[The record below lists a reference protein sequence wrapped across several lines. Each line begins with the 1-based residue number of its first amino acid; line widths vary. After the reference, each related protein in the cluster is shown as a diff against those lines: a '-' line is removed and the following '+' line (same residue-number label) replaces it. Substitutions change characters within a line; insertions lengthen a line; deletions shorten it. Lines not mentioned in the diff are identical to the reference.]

1 MHPAAIGGRF
11 RFQPT
16 PVIARE
22 AGAATAINIEV
33 FNAYVGSSVLI
44 GGPIIGSTE
53 PHIFAEASGG
63 LVILRLIVI
72 LVTGESRAR

>member
-1 MHPAAIGGRF
+1 MEKTAGDGLDSNLP
-11 RFQPT
+11 QSLPE
-16 PVIARE
+16 E

-33 FNAYVGSSVLI
+33 FNACVGSSVLI
-44 GGPIIGSTE
+44 GGPIIGSAE